1 MATSPSRLSSR
12 SKASLRSFRRRP
24 WPDRAVCLYEI
35 ESPAHSRAFL
45 LFWKVAKLYRATRSF
60 AISVPICANAVVIWL
75 GWVSMKKLFE
85 PLAQLG
91 RTADWPAPSVK
102 RMMIR

>member
-1 MATSPSRLSSR
+1 
-12 SKASLRSFRRRP
+12 
-24 WPDRAVCLYEI
+24 
-35 ESPAHSRAFL
+35 
-45 LFWKVAKLYRATRSF
+45 
-60 AISVPICANAVVIWL
+60 VPIRANAVAIWL

-102 RMMIR
+102 RMMMCWYCLV